1 MARIAVDM
9 DEVIAVFN
17 KKFINS
23 FNHQFGKTISLTDLY
38 GRSAQKRWPEL
49 ASDIDLLIGQADFF
63 SDLPVMPYS

>member
-9 DEVIAVFN
+9 DEVIADFN
-17 KKFINS
+17 RKFINS
-23 FNHQFGKTISLTDLY
+23 FNHQFGKTISLTDLH

-63 SDLPVMPYS
+63 QTCR